1 MSDKRIGRY
10 FLDVLVSQTGVVEL
24 WQGFDPMLERP
35 VSLRLIPSQDERA
48 AAAEAAARRAA
59 TVDDRRVIAVL
70 DILSAEP
77 IVEGEASGATYL
89 VIVSEWV
96 DGRTLTDIYEER
108 EGEPIEI
115 DEAVPVIRQVAI
127 ALKHSHELDV
137 HHGRL
142 RPGSLLIAETADFDD
157 PFTLL
162 GDTNVVRIRGLA
174 VDAALWPGESAQPT
188 LSDRSGESAQ
198 PTQTDR
204 PDDLQDDIVGVGSL
218 LYAMLT
224 GRWPL
229 GLVDGM
235 SPAPR
240 VGERLLPPS
249 QVVADVPSGIDDICM
264 RAIGRQVAGDE
275 RIDPYPDMAA
285 VVTALSAWEQRPGRR
300 TLSLAP
306 RESAPL
312 TTGRRALR
320 VVGRITLAAAALVL
334 VAGVGLAGLRL
345 AQSSQSPWGVTAAEA
360 PLEVLTEVGDVA
372 SVDDFAGGVPGEIVP
387 VAAVDFDPRGSDR
400 AEMPELV
407 PNAIDERSDTAWTTD
422 TYYAADL
429 DGKGG
434 TGLMLDLGES
444 QPVSAVRLEL
454 VGSGSSVS
462 VLVAAEPSRKVSKWT
477 PLASAEGIGTAIDL
491 RAPRPVVGR
500 YVLIWLTQL
509 PLVDGVHQGGIR
521 DVMVLR

>member
-1 MSDKRIGRY
+1 MSDRRIGRY
-10 FLDVLVSQTGVVEL
+10 LLDVLVSQTGVVEL
-24 WQGFDPMLERP
+24 WQGFDPALERP
-35 VSLRLIPSQDERA
+35 VSLRLIPSDDERA
-48 AAAEAAARRAA
+48 TAAEAAARRAA

-77 IVEGEASGATYL
+77 IVDTDGIVGGTAYL

-127 ALKHSHELDV
+127 ALQHSHELDV
-137 HHGRL
+137 RHGRL

-174 VDAALWPGESAQPT
+174 VDAALWPEEGAGSE
-188 LSDRSGESAQ
+188 DV
-198 PTQTDR
+198 
-204 PDDLQDDIVGVGSL
+204 VGVGSL

-240 VGERLLPPS
+240 VSERLLPPS
-249 QVVADVPSGIDDICM
+249 QVVADVPAGIDDICM
-264 RAIGRQVAGDE
+264 RAIGPHVAGDD
-275 RIDPYPDMAA
+275 RIEPYADMPA
-285 VVTALSAWEQRPGRR
+285 VVSALGAWEQRPGRR

-306 RESAPL
+306 REGTSL
-312 TTGRRALR
+312 TGGGRALR
-320 VVGRITLAAAALVL
+320 AAGRLALAAAALVVL
-334 VAGVGLAGLRL
+334 AGVGLAGLRL
-345 AQSSQSPWGVTAAEA
+345 AQGAQSPWGVTAAEA
-360 PLEVLTEVGDVA
+360 PLGVLTEVGDA
-372 SVDDFAGGVPGEIVP
+372 TPIDTFGGIPGEIVP
-387 VAAVDFDPRGSDR
+387 VAAADFDPRGADGVES
-400 AEMPELV
+400 PELV
-407 PNAIDERSDTAWTTD
+407 PSAIDERSDTAWTTD
-422 TYYAADL
+422 TYFSADL

-444 QPVSAVRLEL
+444 LPVSAVRLEL
-454 VGSGSSVS
+454 VGSGSSVR
-462 VLVAAEPSRKVSKWT
+462 VLVSPEPYKKVSRWST
-477 PLASAEGIGTAIDL
+477 LASADAIGTAIDL
-491 RAPRPVVGR
+491 RAPRPIVGR
-500 YVLIWLTQL
+500 YVLIWFTQL

-521 DVMVLR
+521 DVIVLR

>member
-1 MSDKRIGRY
+1 MSDRRIGRY
-10 FLDVLVSQTGVVEL
+10 ILDVLVSQTGVVEL
-24 WQGFDPMLERP
+24 WQGFDPALERP
-35 VSLRLIPSQDERA
+35 VSLRLIPSQDPLAE
-48 AAAEAAARRAA
+48 AAEAAARRAA

-70 DILSAEP
+70 DIL
-77 IVEGEASGATYL
+77 ASEHVVGSDGTAGAAYL

-127 ALKHSHELDV
+127 ALQHSHELGI
-137 HHGRL
+137 HHDRL

-174 VDAALWPGESAQPT
+174 VDAALWPAE
-188 LSDRSGESAQ
+188 RE
-198 PTQTDR
+198 
-204 PDDLQDDIVGVGSL
+204 DDIVGLGSL

-249 QVVADVPSGIDDICM
+249 QVVADVPSGIDEICL
-264 RAIGRQVAGDE
+264 RAIGPEVAGDA
-275 RIDPYPDMAA
+275 RIEQYADMAA
-285 VVTALSAWEQRPGRR
+285 VVSALGAWEQRPGRR

-306 RESAPL
+306 RESTSL
-312 TTGRRALR
+312 TAGRRALR
-320 VVGRITLAAAALVL
+320 IAGRLALAAAALVV
-334 VAGVGLAGLRL
+334 VAGVGLGGLRL
-345 AQSSQSPWGVTAAEA
+345 AQSAESPWGVTAAEA
-360 PLEVLTEVGDVA
+360 PREVLTEAGEVA
-372 SVDDFAGGVPGEIVP
+372 AVDDFSGGIPGEIVP
-387 VAAVDFDPRGSDR
+387 VAAVDFDPQGVDR
-400 AEMPELV
+400 EEMPELV

-429 DGKGG
+429 DGKAG

-444 QPVSAVRLEL
+444 LPVSAVRLEL
-454 VGSGSSVS
+454 VGSGSSVE
-462 VLVAAEPSRKVSKWT
+462 VLLAAEPYRKISKWT
-477 PLASAEGIGTAIDL
+477 ELASAEGIGTAIDL

-500 YVLIWLTQL
+500 YVLVWFTQL
-509 PLVDGVHQGGIR
+509 PLVDGVYQGGIR
-521 DVMVLR
+521 DVIVLR

>member
-10 FLDVLVSQTGVVEL
+10 ILDVLVSQTGVVEL
-24 WQGFDPMLERP
+24 WQGFDPMLDRP

-48 AAAEAAARRAA
+48 GAAEAAARRAA

-77 IVEGEASGATYL
+77 IVEGEATGATYL

-162 GDTNVVRIRGLA
+162 GDANVVRIRGLA
-174 VDAALWPGESAQPT
+174 VDAALWPE
-188 LSDRSGESAQ
+188 DV
-198 PTQTDR
+198 
-204 PDDLQDDIVGVGSL
+204 QDDIVGVGSL

-264 RAIGRQVAGDE
+264 RAIGPQVAGDE

-285 VVTALSAWEQRPGRR
+285 VVAALGAWEQRPGRR

-312 TTGRRALR
+312 TAGRRALR
-320 VVGRITLAAAALVL
+320 VVGRVTLAAAALVV

-345 AQSSQSPWGVTAAEA
+345 AQSSESPWGVTAAEA
-360 PLEVLTEVGDVA
+360 PLEVLTEVGDVTA
-372 SVDDFAGGVPGEIVP
+372 TDDFTGGLPGEIVP

-400 AEMPELV
+400 EEMPELV

-422 TYYAADL
+422 TYYSADL

-500 YVLIWLTQL
+500 YVLIWFTQL

-521 DVMVLR
+521 DVIVLR

>member
-10 FLDVLVSQTGVVEL
+10 ILDVLVSQTGVVEL

-35 VSLRLIPSQDERA
+35 VSLRLIPSNDERA
-48 AAAEAAARRAA
+48 PAAEAAARRAA

-127 ALKHSHELDV
+127 ALQHSHELDV

-174 VDAALWPGESAQPT
+174 VDAALWPE
-188 LSDRSGESAQ
+188 DV
-198 PTQTDR
+198 
-204 PDDLQDDIVGVGSL
+204 QDDIVGVGSL

-264 RAIGRQVAGDE
+264 RAIGPQVAGDE

-285 VVTALSAWEQRPGRR
+285 VVTALGAWEQRPGRR

-306 RESAPL
+306 RESASL
-312 TTGRRALR
+312 TSGRRALR
-320 VVGRITLAAAALVL
+320 IVGRITLAAAALVV

-345 AQSSQSPWGVTAAEA
+345 AQSSESPWGVTAAEA

-372 SVDDFAGGVPGEIVP
+372 SIDDFAGGLPGEIVP

-400 AEMPELV
+400 EEMPELV

-454 VGSGSSVS
+454 VGSGSSVA

-500 YVLIWLTQL
+500 YVLIWFTQL

-521 DVMVLR
+521 DVIVLR

>member
-10 FLDVLVSQTGVVEL
+10 ILDVLVSQTGVVEL

-35 VSLRLIPSQDERA
+35 VSLRLVPSDDERA

-127 ALKHSHELDV
+127 ALQHSHELDV

-174 VDAALWPGESAQPT
+174 VDASLWPE
-188 LSDRSGESAQ
+188 DV
-198 PTQTDR
+198 
-204 PDDLQDDIVGVGSL
+204 QDDIVGVGSL

-264 RAIGRQVAGDE
+264 RAIGPQVAGDE

-285 VVTALSAWEQRPGRR
+285 VVTALGAWEQRPGRR

-306 RESAPL
+306 RESASL
-312 TTGRRALR
+312 TSGRRALR
-320 VVGRITLAAAALVL
+320 VVGRITLAAAALVV

-345 AQSSQSPWGVTAAEA
+345 AQSSESPWGVTAAEA
-360 PLEVLTEVGDVA
+360 PMEVLTEVGDVTA
-372 SVDDFAGGVPGEIVP
+372 ADDFTGGLPGEIVP
-387 VAAVDFDPRGSDR
+387 VSAVDFDPRGSDR
-400 AEMPELV
+400 EEMPELV

-454 VGSGSSVS
+454 VGSGSSVA

-500 YVLIWLTQL
+500 YVLIWFTQL

-521 DVMVLR
+521 DVIVLR

>member
-10 FLDVLVSQTGVVEL
+10 ILDVLVSQTGVVEL

-77 IVEGEASGATYL
+77 IVEGEATGATYL

-127 ALKHSHELDV
+127 ALQHSHELDV

-174 VDAALWPGESAQPT
+174 VDAALWPE
-188 LSDRSGESAQ
+188 DV
-198 PTQTDR
+198 
-204 PDDLQDDIVGVGSL
+204 QDDIAGVGSL

-264 RAIGRQVAGDE
+264 RAIGPQVAGDE
-275 RIDPYPDMAA
+275 RIDPYPDMAT
-285 VVTALSAWEQRPGRR
+285 VVTALGAWEQRPGRR

-320 VVGRITLAAAALVL
+320 VVGRITLAAAALVV

-345 AQSSQSPWGVTAAEA
+345 AQSSESPWGVTAAEA
-360 PLEVLTEVGDVA
+360 PLEVLTEVGDVTA
-372 SVDDFAGGVPGEIVP
+372 TEDFAGGLPGEIVP
-387 VAAVDFDPRGSDR
+387 VSAVDFDPRGSDR
-400 AEMPELV
+400 EEMPELV

-422 TYYAADL
+422 TYYSADL

-477 PLASAEGIGTAIDL
+477 PLASAEGVGTAIDL

-500 YVLIWLTQL
+500 YVLIWFTQL

-521 DVMVLR
+521 DVIVLR

>member
-10 FLDVLVSQTGVVEL
+10 LLDVLVSQTGVVEL
-24 WQGFDPMLERP
+24 WQGFDPALERP
-35 VSLRLIPSQDERA
+35 VSLRLIPSQDDRA
-48 AAAEAAARRAA
+48 SAAEAAARRAA
-59 TVDDRRVIAVL
+59 TVDDRRLIAVL

-77 IVEGEASGATYL
+77 IVEGETSGATYL

-115 DEAVPVIRQVAI
+115 DEAVPVIRQVAV
-127 ALKHSHELDV
+127 ALQHSHELGV
-137 HHGRL
+137 QHGRL

-174 VDAALWPGESAQPT
+174 VDAALWPE
-188 LSDRSGESAQ
+188 DV
-198 PTQTDR
+198 
-204 PDDLQDDIVGVGSL
+204 QDDIVGVGSL

-240 VGERLLPPS
+240 VGDRLLPPS
-249 QVVADVPSGIDDICM
+249 QVVADVPSGIDDICL
-264 RAIGRQVAGDE
+264 RAIGPQVAGDG

-285 VVTALSAWEQRPGRR
+285 VTTALGAWEQRPGRR

-320 VVGRITLAAAALVL
+320 VAGRIVLAAAALVI
-334 VAGVGLAGLRL
+334 VTGVGLAGLRL
-345 AQSSQSPWGVTAAEA
+345 AQSSQSPWGVTAPEA
-360 PLEVLTEVGDVA
+360 PIEVLTEVGDVT
-372 SVDDFAGGVPGEIVP
+372 SIDDFAGGLPGEIVP
-387 VAAVDFDPRGSDR
+387 VAAEDFDPRGSDR
-400 AEMPELV
+400 EEMPELV

-454 VGSGSSVS
+454 VGSGSSIS
-462 VLVAAEPSRKVSKWT
+462 VLVAAEPSRKVSKWA

-500 YVLIWLTQL
+500 YVLIWFTQL
-509 PLVDGVHQGGIR
+509 PLVDGVYQGGIR
-521 DVMVLR
+521 DVIVLR

>member
-10 FLDVLVSQTGVVEL
+10 LLDVLVSQTGVVEL
-24 WQGFDPMLERP
+24 WQGFDPLLERP

-48 AAAEAAARRAA
+48 AAAEAAARSAA

-70 DILSAEP
+70 DILSSEP
-77 IVEGEASGATYL
+77 IVEGESTGTPYL

-127 ALKHSHELDV
+127 ALKHSHELGV

-174 VDAALWPGESAQPT
+174 VDAALWPQ
-188 LSDRSGESAQ
+188 DV
-198 PTQTDR
+198 
-204 PDDLQDDIVGVGSL
+204 QDDIVGVGSL

-264 RAIGRQVAGDE
+264 RAIGPQVAGDD
-275 RIDPYPDMAA
+275 RVDPYPDMAA
-285 VVTALSAWEQRPGRR
+285 VATALGAWEQRPGRR

-320 VVGRITLAAAALVL
+320 AVGRLAVAAAALV
-334 VAGVGLAGLRL
+334 VVGGVGLAGLRL
-345 AQSSQSPWGVTAAEA
+345 AQSSESPWGVTAAEA

-372 SVDDFAGGVPGEIVP
+372 SADDFGGGLPGEIVP
-387 VAAVDFDPRGSDR
+387 VAAEDFDPRGGDR
-400 AEMPELV
+400 EEMPELV
-407 PNAIDERSDTAWTTD
+407 PNAIDGRSDTAWTTD
-422 TYYAADL
+422 TYYSADL

-462 VLVAAEPSRKVSKWT
+462 VLVAAEPAKKVSKWT

-500 YVLIWLTQL
+500 YVLIWFTQL

-521 DVMVLR
+521 DVIVLR

>member
-10 FLDVLVSQTGVVEL
+10 ILDVLVSQTGVVEL
-24 WQGFDPMLERP
+24 WQGFDPALERP
-35 VSLRLIPSQDERA
+35 VSLRLIPSGDARA

-77 IVEGEASGATYL
+77 IADGETSGATYL

-127 ALKHSHELDV
+127 ALKHSHELNV

-174 VDAALWPGESAQPT
+174 VDASLWPE
-188 LSDRSGESAQ
+188 DV
-198 PTQTDR
+198 
-204 PDDLQDDIVGVGSL
+204 QDDIVGVGSL

-264 RAIGRQVAGDE
+264 RAIGPQVAGDE
-275 RIDPYPDMAA
+275 RIDAYPDMAA
-285 VVTALSAWEQRPGRR
+285 VVTALGAWEQRPGRR

-320 VVGRITLAAAALVL
+320 VVGRITLAAAALVV

-345 AQSSQSPWGVTAAEA
+345 AQSSESPWGVTAAEA
-360 PLEVLTEVGDVA
+360 PLEVLTEVG
-372 SVDDFAGGVPGEIVP
+372 SVTSIDDFAGGLPGEIVP
-387 VAAVDFDPRGSDR
+387 VAAVDFDPRGIDR
-400 AEMPELV
+400 EEMPELV

-454 VGSGSSVS
+454 VGSGSSVA

-500 YVLIWLTQL
+500 YVLIWFTQL

-521 DVMVLR
+521 DVLVLR

>member
-10 FLDVLVSQTGVVEL
+10 ILDVLVSQTGVVEL

-77 IVEGEASGATYL
+77 IVEGEATGATYRG
-89 VIVSEWV
+89 IDSEWV

-127 ALKHSHELDV
+127 ALQHSHELEV

-174 VDAALWPGESAQPT
+174 VDAALWPE
-188 LSDRSGESAQ
+188 DV
-198 PTQTDR
+198 
-204 PDDLQDDIVGVGSL
+204 QDDIAGVGSL

-264 RAIGRQVAGDE
+264 RAIGPQVAGDE
-275 RIDPYPDMAA
+275 RIDPYPDMAT
-285 VVTALSAWEQRPGRR
+285 VVTALGAWEQRPGRR

-320 VVGRITLAAAALVL
+320 VVGRITLAAAALVV

-345 AQSSQSPWGVTAAEA
+345 AQSSESPWGVTAAEA
-360 PLEVLTEVGDVA
+360 PLEVLTEVGDVTA
-372 SVDDFAGGVPGEIVP
+372 TEDFAGGLPGEIVP
-387 VAAVDFDPRGSDR
+387 VSAVDFDPRGSDR
-400 AEMPELV
+400 EEMPELV

-422 TYYAADL
+422 TYYSADL

-477 PLASAEGIGTAIDL
+477 PLASAEGVGTAIDL

-500 YVLIWLTQL
+500 YVLIWFTQL

-521 DVMVLR
+521 DVIVLR

>member
-10 FLDVLVSQTGVVEL
+10 ILDVLVSQTGVVEL
-24 WQGFDPMLERP
+24 WQGFDPMLDRP

-48 AAAEAAARRAA
+48 DAAESAARRAA

-77 IVEGEASGATYL
+77 IVEGEATGAAYL

-162 GDTNVVRIRGLA
+162 GDANVVRIRGLA
-174 VDAALWPGESAQPT
+174 VDASLWPGGSAQPT
-188 LSDRSGESAQ
+188 LSGGPEDV
-198 PTQTDR
+198 
-204 PDDLQDDIVGVGSL
+204 QDDIVGVGSL

-240 VGERLLPPS
+240 VGDRLLPPS

-264 RAIGRQVAGDE
+264 RAIGPQVAGDE

-285 VVTALSAWEQRPGRR
+285 VVTALGAWEQRPGRR

-306 RESAPL
+306 REGAPL
-312 TTGRRALR
+312 TAGRRALR
-320 VVGRITLAAAALVL
+320 VVGRITLAAAALVV

-345 AQSSQSPWGVTAAEA
+345 AQGSESPWGVTAAEA

-372 SVDDFAGGVPGEIVP
+372 ATDDFTGGLPGEIVP
-387 VAAVDFDPRGSDR
+387 VGAVDFDPRGSDR
-400 AEMPELV
+400 EEMPELV

-422 TYYAADL
+422 TYYSADL

-477 PLASAEGIGTAIDL
+477 PLASAEGVGTAIDL

-500 YVLIWLTQL
+500 YVLIWFTQL

-521 DVMVLR
+521 DVIVLR

>member
-10 FLDVLVSQTGVVEL
+10 ILDVLVSQTGVVEL

-127 ALKHSHELDV
+127 ALQHSHELDV

-142 RPGSLLIAETADFDD
+142 RPGSLLISETADFDD

-174 VDAALWPGESAQPT
+174 VDASLWPE
-188 LSDRSGESAQ
+188 DV
-198 PTQTDR
+198 
-204 PDDLQDDIVGVGSL
+204 QDDIVGVGSL

-264 RAIGRQVAGDE
+264 RAIGPQVAGDE

-285 VVTALSAWEQRPGRR
+285 VVTALGAWEQRPGRR

-320 VVGRITLAAAALVL
+320 VVGRITVAAAALVV

-345 AQSSQSPWGVTAAEA
+345 AQSSESPWGVTAAEA
-360 PLEVLTEVGDVA
+360 PLEVLTEVGDVTA
-372 SVDDFAGGVPGEIVP
+372 ADDFTGGLPGEIVP
-387 VAAVDFDPRGSDR
+387 VSAVDFDPRGSDR
-400 AEMPELV
+400 EEMPELV

-454 VGSGSSVS
+454 VGSGSSVA

-500 YVLIWLTQL
+500 YVLIWFTQL

-521 DVMVLR
+521 DVIVLR

>member
-10 FLDVLVSQTGVVEL
+10 ILDVLVSQTGVVEL
-24 WQGFDPMLERP
+24 WQGFDPALERP

-48 AAAEAAARRAA
+48 SAAEAAARRAA
-59 TVDDRRVIAVL
+59 TVDDRRIIAVL
-70 DILSAEP
+70 DILATEP
-77 IVEGEASGATYL
+77 IVGGEQSGATYL

-137 HHGRL
+137 PHGRL

-174 VDAALWPGESAQPT
+174 VDAALWPE
-188 LSDRSGESAQ
+188 
-198 PTQTDR
+198 
-204 PDDLQDDIVGVGSL
+204 DLQDDIVGLGSL

-240 VGERLLPPS
+240 IGDRLLPPS
-249 QVVADVPSGIDDICM
+249 QVVADVPSGIDDICL
-264 RAIGRQVAGDE
+264 RAIGPAVAGDE
-275 RIDPYPDMAA
+275 RIEAYADMES
-285 VVTALSAWEQRPGRR
+285 VVSALGAWEQRPGRR
-300 TLSLAP
+300 TVSLAP
-306 RESAPL
+306 REGAPL
-312 TTGRRALR
+312 TAGRRALR
-320 VVGRITLAAAALVL
+320 IAGRLALSAAAIVV
-334 VAGVGLAGLRL
+334 VAGVALGGLRL
-345 AQSSQSPWGVTAAEA
+345 AQSAESPWGVTAAGA
-360 PLEVLTEVGDVA
+360 PLEVLTDAGEVTA
-372 SVDDFAGGVPGEIVP
+372 VDEYGTGLPGEIVP
-387 VAAVDFDPRGSDR
+387 VAATDFDPQGSDR

-422 TYYAADL
+422 TYYEADL

-434 TGLMLDLGES
+434 TGLLLDLGES
-444 QPVSAVRLEL
+444 LPVSAVRLEL
-454 VGSGSSVS
+454 LGSGSSVK
-462 VLVAAEPSRKVSKWT
+462 VLISAEPFKKISKWT
-477 PLASAEGIGTAIDL
+477 QLASAEGIGTAIDL

-500 YVLIWLTQL
+500 YVLVWFTQL
-509 PLVDGVHQGGIR
+509 PLVDGVYQGGIR
-521 DVMVLR
+521 DVTVLR

>member
-10 FLDVLVSQTGVVEL
+10 ILDVLVSQTGVVEL
-24 WQGFDPMLERP
+24 WQGFDPALERP

-48 AAAEAAARRAA
+48 SAAEAAARRAA
-59 TVDDRRVIAVL
+59 TVDDRRIIAVL
-70 DILSAEP
+70 DILAAEP
-77 IVEGEASGATYL
+77 IVGAEHPGATYL

-137 HHGRL
+137 SHGRL

-174 VDAALWPGESAQPT
+174 VDAALWPE
-188 LSDRSGESAQ
+188 
-198 PTQTDR
+198 
-204 PDDLQDDIVGVGSL
+204 DLQDDIVGLGSL

-240 VGERLLPPS
+240 VGDRLLPPS
-249 QVVADVPSGIDDICM
+249 QVVADVPSGIDDICL
-264 RAIGRQVAGDE
+264 RAIGPAVAGDE
-275 RIDPYPDMAA
+275 RIEAYPDMAA
-285 VVTALSAWEQRPGRR
+285 VVSALGAWEQRPGRR
-300 TLSLAP
+300 TVSLAA
-306 RESAPL
+306 REGAPL
-312 TTGRRALR
+312 TAGRRALR
-320 VVGRITLAAAALVL
+320 IAGRLALSAAAVVV
-334 VAGVGLAGLRL
+334 VAGVALGGLRL
-345 AQSSQSPWGVTAAEA
+345 AQSAESPWGVTAAEA
-360 PLEVLTEVGDVA
+360 PLEVLTDAGEVTA
-372 SVDDFAGGVPGEIVP
+372 VDDFGTGLPGEIVP
-387 VAAVDFDPRGSDR
+387 VSAADFDPQGGDR

-407 PNAIDERSDTAWTTD
+407 PSAIDERSDTAWTTD
-422 TYYAADL
+422 TYFAADL
-429 DGKGG
+429 DGKAG

-444 QPVSAVRLEL
+444 LPVSAVRLEL
-454 VGSGSSVS
+454 LGSGSSVK
-462 VLVAAEPSRKVSKWT
+462 VLIGAEPFKKISKWT
-477 PLASAEGIGTAIDL
+477 QLASAEGIGTAIDL

-500 YVLIWLTQL
+500 YVLVWFTQL
-509 PLVDGVHQGGIR
+509 PLVDGVYQGGIR
-521 DVMVLR
+521 DVTVLR